1 MKFILIPVLLGLMAL
16 TLFTLIRGLNAFRQ
30 GIGDDQARDPST
42 GPSELQLKQN
52 QLMVKRI
59 LYQGAA
65 IVAVFV
71 LLMAYK

>member
-1 MKFILIPVLLGLMAL
+1 MTFLLIPVLIGLMGL
-16 TLFTLIRGLNAFRQ
+16 TLFTLLRGLNAFRQ
-30 GIGDDQARDPST
+30 GIGDEAACDPSS

-71 LLMAYK
+71 LLMAYR

>member
-1 MKFILIPVLLGLMAL
+1 MKFLLIPVLIGLMGL
-16 TLFTLIRGLNAFRQ
+16 TLFTLLRGLNAFRQ
-30 GIGDDQARDPST
+30 GIGDEAARDPSS

-71 LLMAYK
+71 LLMAYR